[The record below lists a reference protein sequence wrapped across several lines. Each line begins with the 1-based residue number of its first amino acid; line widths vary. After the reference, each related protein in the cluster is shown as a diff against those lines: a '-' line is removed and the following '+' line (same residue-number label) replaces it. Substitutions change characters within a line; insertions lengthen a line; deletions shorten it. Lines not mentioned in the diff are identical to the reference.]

1 MWAALVAFGTVLISL
16 YPDEAWMWASL
27 AGMAVLTVA
36 MTFVL
41 PKLHA
46 PPPVPP
52 MVPEDA

>member
-1 MWAALVAFGTVLISL
+1 VI
-16 YPDEAWMWASL
+16 
-27 AGMAVLTVA
+27 TVA